1 MDKNTLHALL
11 RKMVETD
18 ASDLF
23 LTVGA
28 PPHIKVQ
35 GESWPLSVPPLQ
47 SGQAQALA
55 YSIMSA
61 QQIADFERQLEANLS
76 YTAPDI
82 GRFRVSVYRQRGETA
97 MVARLIHA
105 TIPDFESLGLPPVV
119 QDLALLRR
127 GLLLVVGAAGSG
139 KSTTLA
145 SMIDHR
151 ARNSQ
156 GHILTIED
164 PIEYLFTHDRCTV
177 DQREVGIDTHS
188 FADALRNAMRQAPD
202 IIMIGE
208 IRDRETMEHAIAYAE
223 TGHLCVSTLHA
234 ANASQAL
241 KRIINFFPENLHPQ
255 LRMDLSLNLQA
266 VISQRL
272 LPGRDSKRVLATE
285 LLRITCAAMSSER
298 RRSAG
303 SNTSL
308 TSMNSS
314 ACVISAR
321 RARPARTVSGPPI
334 TAAARKSAIAARSC
348 GISPA
353 MKSSTGGCRRCRLPV
368 RMPSTRW

>member
-145 SMIDHR
+145 AMIDYR
-151 ARNSQ
+151 AHNSQ

-164 PIEYLFTHDRCTV
+164 PIEYLFNHDRCTV

-272 LPGRDSKRVLATE
+272 LPGREGGRVLATE
-285 LLRITCAAMSSER
+285 LLLHSAYVADLILKGAVDEIRHAIEKSGGVGMHTFDQVLLELFNAGRIDQDTALANADSRTDLSLRMR
-298 RRSAG
+298 VHSAYDP
-303 SNTSL
+303 
-308 TSMNSS
+308 
-314 ACVISAR
+314 R
-321 RARPARTVSGPPI
+321 
-334 TAAARKSAIAARSC
+334 
-348 GISPA
+348 
-353 MKSSTGGCRRCRLPV
+353 
-368 RMPSTRW
+368 

>member
-202 IIMIGE
+202 I
-208 IRDRETMEHAIAYAE
+208 T
-223 TGHLCVSTLHA
+223 
-234 ANASQAL
+234 
-241 KRIINFFPENLHPQ
+241 
-255 LRMDLSLNLQA
+255 
-266 VISQRL
+266 
-272 LPGRDSKRVLATE
+272 
-285 LLRITCAAMSSER
+285 AMSSER

-303 SNTSL
+303 SYTSL
-308 TSMNSS
+308 TSISSS
-314 ACVISAR
+314 AHEFVALCQG
-321 RARPARTVSGPPI
+321 ARPARTVSGPPI
-334 TAAARKSAIAARSC
+334 TAAARKSPMARA
-348 GISPA
+348 PA
-353 MKSSTGGCRRCRLPV
+353 VAGARKFSTGGCRRLRSPV

>member
-105 TIPDFESLGLPPVV
+105 TIPDFETLGLPPVV
-119 QDLALLRR
+119 QDLALLRP
-127 GLLLVVGAAGSG
+127 
-139 KSTTLA
+139 
-145 SMIDHR
+145 R
-151 ARNSQ
+151 AR
-156 GHILTIED
+156 
-164 PIEYLFTHDRCTV
+164 
-177 DQREVGIDTHS
+177 
-188 FADALRNAMRQAPD
+188 AP
-202 IIMIGE
+202 
-208 IRDRETMEHAIAYAE
+208 
-223 TGHLCVSTLHA
+223 
-234 ANASQAL
+234 
-241 KRIINFFPENLHPQ
+241 
-255 LRMDLSLNLQA
+255 
-266 VISQRL
+266 
-272 LPGRDSKRVLATE
+272 
-285 LLRITCAAMSSER
+285 
-298 RRSAG
+298 
-303 SNTSL
+303 
-308 TSMNSS
+308 
-314 ACVISAR
+314 
-321 RARPARTVSGPPI
+321 
-334 TAAARKSAIAARSC
+334 
-348 GISPA
+348 
-353 MKSSTGGCRRCRLPV
+353 
-368 RMPSTRW
+368 RWPR

>member
-285 LLRITCAAMSSER
+285 LLLHSAYVADLILKGAVDEIRHAIEKSGGVGMHTFDQVLLELFNAGRIDQDTALANADSRTDLSLRMR
-298 RRSAG
+298 VHSAYDP
-303 SNTSL
+303 
-308 TSMNSS
+308 
-314 ACVISAR
+314 R
-321 RARPARTVSGPPI
+321 
-334 TAAARKSAIAARSC
+334 
-348 GISPA
+348 
-353 MKSSTGGCRRCRLPV
+353 
-368 RMPSTRW
+368 

>member
-208 IRDRETMEHAIAYAE
+208 IRDLDVQRAQAQRRGRTRR
-223 TGHLCVSTLHA
+223 SP
-234 ANASQAL
+234 AS
-241 KRIINFFPENLHPQ
+241 
-255 LRMDLSLNLQA
+255 
-266 VISQRL
+266 V
-272 LPGRDSKRVLATE
+272 
-285 LLRITCAAMSSER
+285 R
-298 RRSAG
+298 RRSWPCA
-303 SNTSL
+303 
-308 TSMNSS
+308 
-314 ACVISAR
+314 AWARPRARCRAR
-321 RARPARTVSGPPI
+321 RSRRRPENRQWPRAPAV
-334 TAAARKSAIAARSC
+334 AARGMSFR
-348 GISPA
+348 P
-353 MKSSTGGCRRCRLPV
+353 GGCRRPRSPV

>member
-151 ARNSQ
+151 AHHSQ
-156 GHILTIED
+156 GHIFLFCPSWPYRARVFPAVAGIYNDFLHASSPPFPLLISFLLMAAKAINSPVVKANHAVTRVEGSLPIRRKTYSTAVAKTALRSITNATINL
-164 PIEYLFTHDRCTV
+164 EYRILSHLGRLCTY
-177 DQREVGIDTHS
+177 QIKKPTREVSIKPTS
-188 FADALRNAMRQAPD
+188 VFIQTVRLD
-202 IIMIGE
+202 I
-208 IRDRETMEHAIAYAE
+208 
-223 TGHLCVSTLHA
+223 SLHKLSSLSP
-234 ANASQAL
+234 N
-241 KRIINFFPENLHPQ
+241 RIEF
-255 LRMDLSLNLQA
+255 
-266 VISQRL
+266 
-272 LPGRDSKRVLATE
+272 
-285 LLRITCAAMSSER
+285 SSS
-298 RRSAG
+298 RRSRC
-303 SNTSL
+303 SWSCNVSL
-308 TSMNSS
+308 
-314 ACVISAR
+314 
-321 RARPARTVSGPPI
+321 
-334 TAAARKSAIAARSC
+334 
-348 GISPA
+348 
-353 MKSSTGGCRRCRLPV
+353 
-368 RMPSTRW
+368 

>member
-47 SGQAQALA
+47 SGQAQTLA

-145 SMIDHR
+145 AMIDHR
-151 ARNSQ
+151 AHNSQ
-156 GHILTIED
+156 GHILTVED
-164 PIEYLFTHDRCTV
+164 PIEYLFNHDRCTV

-272 LPGRDSKRVLATE
+272 LSGHEGKRVLATE
-285 LLRITCAAMSSER
+285 LLLHSAYVADLILKGAVDEIRHAIEKSGGVGMHTFDQVLLELFNAGRIDQDTALANADSRTDLSLRMR
-298 RRSAG
+298 VHSAYDP
-303 SNTSL
+303 
-308 TSMNSS
+308 
-314 ACVISAR
+314 R
-321 RARPARTVSGPPI
+321 
-334 TAAARKSAIAARSC
+334 
-348 GISPA
+348 
-353 MKSSTGGCRRCRLPV
+353 
-368 RMPSTRW
+368 

>member
-105 TIPDFESLGLPPVV
+105 IIPDFESLGLPPVV

-164 PIEYLFTHDRCTV
+164 PIEYLFNHDRCTV

-266 VISQRL
+266 IISQRL
-272 LPGRDSKRVLATE
+272 LSGHEGKRVLATE
-285 LLRITCAAMSSER
+285 LLLH
-298 RRSAG
+298 SAYVADLILKG
-303 SNTSL
+303 
-308 TSMNSS
+308 
-314 ACVISAR
+314 AVDEIR
-321 RARPARTVSGPPI
+321 H
-334 TAAARKSAIAARSC
+334 AIEKVEGR
-348 GISPA
+348 
-353 MKSSTGGCRRCRLPV
+353 
-368 RMPSTRW
+368 

>member
-35 GESWPLSVPPLQ
+35 GDSWPLSVPPLQ

-105 TIPDFESLGLPPVV
+105 TIPDFETLGLPPVV
-119 QDLALLRR
+119 QELALLRR

-272 LPGRDSKRVLATE
+272 LPGREGGRVLATE
-285 LLRITCAAMSSER
+285 LLLHSAYVADLILKGAVDEIRHAIEKSGGVGMHTFDQVLLELFNAGRIDQDTALANADSRTDLSLRMR
-298 RRSAG
+298 VHSAYDP
-303 SNTSL
+303 
-308 TSMNSS
+308 
-314 ACVISAR
+314 R
-321 RARPARTVSGPPI
+321 
-334 TAAARKSAIAARSC
+334 
-348 GISPA
+348 
-353 MKSSTGGCRRCRLPV
+353 
-368 RMPSTRW
+368 

>member
-105 TIPDFESLGLPPVV
+105 IIPDFESLGLPPVV

-164 PIEYLFTHDRCTV
+164 PIEYLFNHDRCTV

-285 LLRITCAAMSSER
+285 LLLHSAYVADLILKGAVDEIRHAIEKSGGVGMHTFDQVLLELFNAGRIDQDTALANADSRTDLSLRMR
-298 RRSAG
+298 VHSAYDP
-303 SNTSL
+303 
-308 TSMNSS
+308 
-314 ACVISAR
+314 R
-321 RARPARTVSGPPI
+321 
-334 TAAARKSAIAARSC
+334 
-348 GISPA
+348 
-353 MKSSTGGCRRCRLPV
+353 
-368 RMPSTRW
+368 

>member
-272 LPGRDSKRVLATE
+272 LPGHEGKRVLATE
-285 LLRITCAAMSSER
+285 LLLHSAYVADLILKGAVDEIRHAIEKSGGVGMHTFDQVLLELFNAGRIDQDTALANADSRTDLSLRMR
-298 RRSAG
+298 VHSAYDP
-303 SNTSL
+303 
-308 TSMNSS
+308 
-314 ACVISAR
+314 R
-321 RARPARTVSGPPI
+321 
-334 TAAARKSAIAARSC
+334 
-348 GISPA
+348 
-353 MKSSTGGCRRCRLPV
+353 
-368 RMPSTRW
+368 

>member
-105 TIPDFESLGLPPVV
+105 IIPDFESLGLPPVV

-145 SMIDHR
+145 AMIDYR
-151 ARNSQ
+151 AHNSQ
-156 GHILTIED
+156 GHILTVED

-285 LLRITCAAMSSER
+285 LLLHSAYVADLILKGAVDEIRHAIEKSGGVGMHTFDQVLLELFNAGRIDQDTALANADSRTDLSLRMR
-298 RRSAG
+298 VHSAYDP
-303 SNTSL
+303 
-308 TSMNSS
+308 
-314 ACVISAR
+314 R
-321 RARPARTVSGPPI
+321 
-334 TAAARKSAIAARSC
+334 
-348 GISPA
+348 
-353 MKSSTGGCRRCRLPV
+353 
-368 RMPSTRW
+368 

>member
-145 SMIDHR
+145 AMIDYR
-151 ARNSQ
+151 AHNSQ
-156 GHILTIED
+156 GHILTVED

-285 LLRITCAAMSSER
+285 LLLHSAYVADLILKGAVDEIRHAIEKSGGVGMHTFDQVLLELFNAGRIDQDTALANADSRTDLSLRMR
-298 RRSAG
+298 VHSAYDP
-303 SNTSL
+303 
-308 TSMNSS
+308 
-314 ACVISAR
+314 R
-321 RARPARTVSGPPI
+321 
-334 TAAARKSAIAARSC
+334 
-348 GISPA
+348 
-353 MKSSTGGCRRCRLPV
+353 
-368 RMPSTRW
+368 

>member
-145 SMIDHR
+145 AMIDYR
-151 ARNSQ
+151 AHNSQ

-272 LPGRDSKRVLATE
+272 LPGREGGRVLATE
-285 LLRITCAAMSSER
+285 LLLHSAYVADLILKGAVDEIRHAIEKSGGVGMHTFDQVLLELFNAGRIDQDTALANADSRTDLSLRMR
-298 RRSAG
+298 VHSAYDP
-303 SNTSL
+303 
-308 TSMNSS
+308 
-314 ACVISAR
+314 R
-321 RARPARTVSGPPI
+321 
-334 TAAARKSAIAARSC
+334 
-348 GISPA
+348 
-353 MKSSTGGCRRCRLPV
+353 
-368 RMPSTRW
+368 

>member
-35 GESWPLSVPPLQ
+35 GDSWPLSVPPLQ

-145 SMIDHR
+145 AMIDHR
-151 ARNSQ
+151 AHNSQ
-156 GHILTIED
+156 GHILTVED

-272 LPGRDSKRVLATE
+272 LPGHEGKRVLATE
-285 LLRITCAAMSSER
+285 LLLHSAYVADLILKGAVDEIRHAIEKSGGVGMHTFDQVLLELFNAGRIDQDTALANADSRTDLSLRMR
-298 RRSAG
+298 VHSAYDP
-303 SNTSL
+303 
-308 TSMNSS
+308 
-314 ACVISAR
+314 R
-321 RARPARTVSGPPI
+321 
-334 TAAARKSAIAARSC
+334 
-348 GISPA
+348 
-353 MKSSTGGCRRCRLPV
+353 
-368 RMPSTRW
+368 

>member
-145 SMIDHR
+145 AMIDYR
-151 ARNSQ
+151 AHNSQ
-156 GHILTIED
+156 GHILTVED
-164 PIEYLFTHDRCTV
+164 PIEYLFNHDRCTV

-285 LLRITCAAMSSER
+285 LLLHSAYVADLILKGAVDEIRHAIEKSGGVGMHTFDQVLLELFNAGRIDQDTALANADSRTDLSLRMR
-298 RRSAG
+298 VHSAYDP
-303 SNTSL
+303 
-308 TSMNSS
+308 
-314 ACVISAR
+314 R
-321 RARPARTVSGPPI
+321 
-334 TAAARKSAIAARSC
+334 
-348 GISPA
+348 
-353 MKSSTGGCRRCRLPV
+353 
-368 RMPSTRW
+368 